1 MYRFENGDWNKLYSL
16 DFSPEEKDLILS
28 SMEEVMDLLDLRPE
42 KVW

>member
-1 MYRFENGDWNKLYSL
+1 MYRYNDGERNKLYSL
-16 DFSPEEKDLILS
+16 DFSQDEKDLILS